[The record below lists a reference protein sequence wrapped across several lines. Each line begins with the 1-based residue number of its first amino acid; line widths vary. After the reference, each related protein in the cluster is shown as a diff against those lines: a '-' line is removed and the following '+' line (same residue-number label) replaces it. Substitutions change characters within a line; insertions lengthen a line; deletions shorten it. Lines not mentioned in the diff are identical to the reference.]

1 MFMAKRYY
9 LIISILFLAVL
20 GTAAAYDNHLL
31 INSNDS
37 LFQFST
43 LNSLSAGNFDGNYTS
58 GELKTHG
65 DTGIGTFNGLDGEM
79 IELNGNVY
87 QIKSNGTVYLVTNS
101 EYTPYAMTVFF
112 KPDKVLIV
120 NQTMNYAELE
130 QYLNATVPSKNM
142 FYFIKVIG
150 TFDSVK
156 ARSPQKQNKPYPTL
170 NEALK
175 NQTIFNLNNITG
187 TMVGLWCPAYASDV
201 NLNDYHFHFIS
212 ADKNSGGHVL
222 DCQLKGAIIE
232 IDYIPDDT
240 VLLLNGTVLN
250 VNSNAG

>member
-1 MFMAKRYY
+1 MANKAYLVMGI
-9 LIISILFLAVL
+9 LIILIL
-20 GTAAAYDNHLL
+20 GTAAVYANPSQTNDDNT
-31 INSNDS
+31 
-37 LFQFST
+37 LFQIST
-43 LNSLSAGNFDGNYTS
+43 LNSLSAGNFDGNETI
-58 GELKTHG
+58 GNLKKHG
-65 DTGIGTFNGLDGEM
+65 NTGLGTLNGLDGEM
-79 IELNGNVY
+79 IELNGNIY
-87 QIKSNGTVYLVTNS
+87 QIKSNGTVYLVNNS

-112 KPDKVLIV
+112 KPYKVLIV
-120 NQTMNYAELE
+120 NQTMNYVELE

-142 FYFIKVIG
+142 FYFVKVIG

-187 TMVGLWCPAYASDV
+187 TMVGLWCPSYASDV

-212 ADKNSGGHVL
+212 EDKNSGGHVL

-232 IDYIPDDT
+232 IDYIPNDK

-250 VNSNAG
+250 VNSDAG